1 MTYWPTW
8 VVGLLLI
15 LVLPTLAVVAQLGIR
30 RTWPSLVEGEHNDV
44 AGFIIAV
51 VGVIYAVLLAFVVIA
66 SWESYV
72 SAEAVVGKEASAL
85 RSIYRESTAFPLE
98 SREQLEDDVRRYATA
113 VIEQEWPAM
122 ADGHAGD
129 PAVARVLD
137 EMTVHLASLPA
148 TTPTQQAFVAA
159 EVERLNDMVSARSER
174 LDFVGQGVSNVLW
187 IALFLGAV
195 VTIGFAM
202 IFGLRNTALQ
212 VVMTASLAVTIGV
225 LLFVVVVMDLPF
237 GGGVT
242 VEPGPI
248 GRVLTD
254 FGGPG

>member
-1 MTYWPTW
+1 MTYWSAW

-15 LVLPTLAVVAQLGIR
+15 LVLPALAVVTQLGIR
-30 RTWPSLVEGEHNDV
+30 RTWPSLAKGEHNDV

-51 VGVIYAVLLAFVVIA
+51 VGVIYAVLLAFVVIV
-66 SWESYV
+66 SWEKFR
-72 SAEAVVGKEASAL
+72 SAEGVVGEEASAL
-85 RSIYRESTAFPLE
+85 RSMYRESTAFPLE
-98 SREQLEDDVRRYATA
+98 VREQLHADVRRYADA

-137 EMTVHLASLPA
+137 EMVEHLASLPA
-148 TTPTQQAFVAA
+148 TTPTQQVFVGA
-159 EVERLNDMVSARSER
+159 EVERFNDLVSVRSQR
-174 LDFVGQGVSNVLW
+174 LDLVDQGVSDVLW
-187 IALFLGAV
+187 IALVVGAV

-202 IFGLRNTALQ
+202 IFGLRSAALH

-225 LLFVVVVMDLPF
+225 LLFVAVVMDRPF

-242 VEPGPI
+242 VEPRPLE
-248 GRVLTD
+248 RVLID
-254 FGGPG
+254 FGGPE